1 MGGAPDADNDGHD
14 DARFSNFGSRWGI
27 KGSSEV
33 SEGLTAIYKF
43 ETRIGQGDA
52 SQDTNQIY
60 AGLSGGFGT
69 LMLGKFHNAAY
80 LAGGIRDIGNW
91 HGGSDV
97 KSKRGNTVSY
107 SYSAEAFTL
116 QVDAIM
122 DGGSNTG
129 KAIDEAQFGLAVNM
143 GDLGKVAI
151 GYEKHED
158 EVGAMGTVVE
168 GNALV
173 ASADD
178 DQDKFGYKAS
188 HISASFGLGSVTARL
203 GYSVKDTNMTR
214 VMIPNPDENARV
226 ATPKVLRTVGGDGDN
241 ADHPKVDKMKT
252 TFVGATGSIG
262 DTGIDWRA
270 FGRKVEG
277 HNGIETSP
285 WGAGMG
291 KALGGGVYT
300 FIEHENKDDGED
312 GTTSIAL
319 VVNF

>member
-1 MGGAPDADNDGHD
+1 MGGAPAKNGHD
-14 DARFSNFGSRWGI
+14 DARFSTFGSRWGI

-43 ETRIGQGDA
+43 ESRITQSGDPNQ
-52 SQDTNQIY
+52 STNQLY
-60 AGLSGGFGT
+60 VGLSGGFGT
-69 LMLGKFHNAAY
+69 MMLGKFHNAAY

-91 HGGSDV
+91 HSHGDV

-107 SYSAEAFTL
+107 GYSAEAFTL

-122 DGGSNTG
+122 NAGEVTG

-158 EVGAMGTVVE
+158 EVGAMGPDAGTD
-168 GNALV
+168 GAGT
-173 ASADD
+173 ADD
-178 DQDKFGYKAS
+178 VQAKFGYKAS
-188 HISASFGLGSVTARL
+188 HISASFGLGSMTARL
-203 GYSVKDTNMTR
+203 GYSVKDTNMTQ
-214 VMIPNPDENARV
+214 VMVPDPDGAPGAMMVR
-226 ATPKVLRTVGGDGDN
+226 KVGGDGTNSDE
-241 ADHPKVDKMKT
+241 PKVDKMKT
-252 TFVGATGSIG
+252 TFVGADGSIG

-270 FGRKVEG
+270 WGRKVKG
-277 HNGIETSP
+277 HNGLETSP

-300 FIEHENKDDGED
+300 FIEHANDDDGED